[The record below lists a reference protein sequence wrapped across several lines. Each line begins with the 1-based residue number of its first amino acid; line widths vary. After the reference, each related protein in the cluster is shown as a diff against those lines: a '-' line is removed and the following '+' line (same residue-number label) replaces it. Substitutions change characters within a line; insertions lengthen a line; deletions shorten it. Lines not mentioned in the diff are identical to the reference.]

1 MKTIFMIIISSM
13 FLSTISN
20 NIEKDSVEKVMT
32 YKIQETEKIKIES
45 TIRNTRTPIIILKKD

>member
-1 MKTIFMIIISSM
+1 M